1 MKRQTK
7 WLLGLGIPVAL
18 IAVAAAAV
26 LMLIPSDEEL
36 ARMAESRATV
46 ALGVPVTIG
55 ALHWMVLP
63 MPAIILQDVST
74 GQDKPVSAKRVVAY
88 LHLRELLH
96 KVVSVQSLE
105 VDGGVVPQLSLRA
118 FTKKD
123 VAGSGDKTNKK
134 ISDKVNDK
142 GSDTPVAASTA
153 NDTAE
158 PAPESGLASKFSI
171 APIPLEQVH
180 FTNLTWISRRGIPV
194 VYEGDI
200 DFDEQWRPRLA
211 HVRRPGVTPE
221 TGLTLTRHDDE
232 DRWATRVTVGDGTAL
247 GEVRLK
253 TDGNGVMHLAGE
265 LQPRQIEVES
275 AVVAFNRKPLVSGRA
290 SGTTVLDAEGH
301 NIGELARTLHSRTQF
316 TVAPAQVLRFD
327 LHKAIKT
334 FGKEHD
340 GSTPLESLTG
350 VLDTQ
355 NSGEGTVWTY
365 SGLKATSGALTAS
378 GDVVIFNRKIEA
390 KAAVDLVDGL
400 VGVPIKVSGSMDKPD
415 ISVPKGAIAGA
426 VIGTAILP
434 VIGTAIGARLGALFS
449 GDPTVPTAKPK
460 PAPKKTLRPAAKRHP

>member
-1 MKRQTK
+1 MKRHTK
-7 WLLGLGIPVAL
+7 WLLGLGIPLAVM
-18 IAVAAAAV
+18 AVAAAAV
-26 LMLIPSDEEL
+26 LMLMPSDEEL
-36 ARMAESRATV
+36 ARMAETRMSD

-63 MPAIILQDVST
+63 LPAIIVLDVST

-105 VDGGVVPQLSLRA
+105 VDGGVVPQLSLKA
-118 FTKKD
+118 FAKKD
-123 VAGSGDKTNKK
+123 AVA
-134 ISDKVNDK
+134 SDKAGNMAMTASPADDPA
-142 GSDTPVAASTA
+142 GPPAAS
-153 NDTAE
+153 
-158 PAPESGLASKFSI
+158 GLPGKFSI
-171 APIPLEQVH
+171 APIPLEHLH

-200 DFDEQWRPRLA
+200 DFDEHWRPRLA

-221 TGLTLTRHDDE
+221 TGLTLTRHGDE
-232 DRWATRVTVGDGTAL
+232 DRWATRITVGGGTAH
-247 GEVRLK
+247 GEVRIK
-253 TDGNGVMHLAGE
+253 TDSKNVLHLAGE
-265 LQPRQIEVES
+265 LQPRQIEVQS
-275 AVVAFNRKPLVSGRA
+275 AVTAFNRKPLVSGRA

-301 NIGELARTLHSRTQF
+301 NIGDLARTLHSRTQF

-340 GSTPLESLTG
+340 GTTPLESITG
-350 VLDTQ
+350 VMDTQ
-355 NSGEGTVWTY
+355 NTGEGTIWTY

-378 GDVVIFNRKIEA
+378 GDIVIFNRKIEA

-415 ISVPKGAIAGA
+415 VSVPKGAIAGA
-426 VIGTAILP
+426 LIGTAILP

-449 GDPTVPTAKPK
+449 GDPKVPTSKPK
-460 PAPKKTLRPAAKRHP
+460 PAPKKTPPPAAQRHP